1 MASDNQQNKDSE
13 YALIVQQ
20 QGKPQQVLVR
30 YLTLLLNY
38 RYGLDIVVVHKFV
51 EAFSTIQKHRQRIRC
66 AFVVQSRRIESRA
79 SIAPLSDEGKIP
91 LFLLLPGS
99 LIEEHRTLCHRMQNV
114 QFCSWEKAFSHT
126 GSSLHKV
133 IAASFAELGIGDM
146 LAETTALSPAESE
159 QRIQHRVEKLRTL
172 PTVPEL
178 ALRIMAMVEDP
189 NTTVE
194 ELEQVVMRDPA
205 VVHKLIQV
213 INSTPFAGTT
223 NRESWS
229 LQEAI
234 VRLGRKKVGAIALQI
249 KLMNSLVRPQ
259 ESQFDLDR
267 FWRHSVACALI
278 ADKLCTGKHITLPE
292 PISFDQYWIA
302 ALLHDIGKLVLGFFF
317 WNHFEDVLEKMVQER
332 IAFRQAELT
341 LGDFANHEFLGKLLL
356 LRSKVDGDLAAAVGA
371 HHVLEDN
378 PRPLV
383 WLVHL
388 ADNLSKEIG
397 LAYLPGA
404 PPDYSPAVL
413 ESLRLDPQ
421 TVTELAQSLSAQ
433 VTAEVE
439 ELVKR
444 CLHG

>member
-1 MASDNQQNKDSE
+1 MASDNRHNQDSQC
-13 YALIVQQ
+13 ALIVQQ
-20 QGKPQQVLVR
+20 QGKPQHVLVR

-38 RYGLDIVVVHKFV
+38 RYGLDIIVVHRLV
-51 EAFSTIQKHRQRIRC
+51 EAFATVQKHRQHIRC
-66 AFVVQSRRIESRA
+66 AFVVQNRSIDSRS
-79 SIAPLSDEGKIP
+79 SIATLGEEGSIP
-91 LFLLLPGS
+91 VFLLLPGS
-99 LIEEHRTLCHRMQNV
+99 LIKEHRTLCHRLQNI

-133 IAASFAELGIGDM
+133 IAAAFAELDIGD
-146 LAETTALSPAESE
+146 LFAETAALSPEESE
-159 QRIQHRVEKLRTL
+159 QRIQHRVEKLKTL

-178 ALRIMAMVEDP
+178 ALRIMNMVEDP

-194 ELEQVVMRDPA
+194 ELEEVVMRDPA

-213 INSTPFAGTT
+213 VNTTVFAGATH
-223 NRESWS
+223 RESWP

-259 ESQFDLDR
+259 ESRFDLGR

-278 ADKLCTGKHITLPE
+278 ADKLVTGEHITLPE
-292 PISFDQYWIA
+292 TISFDKYWIA

-317 WNHFEDVLEKMVQER
+317 WNHFEDVLKKMEVER
-332 IAFRQAELT
+332 IAFRQSELT
-341 LGDFANHEFLGKLLL
+341 LGDFANHEFLGKLMLM
-356 LRSKVDGDLAAAVGA
+356 RSKVDGDLAAAVGS
-371 HHVLEDN
+371 HHVLEDS

-388 ADNLSKEIG
+388 ADNLSKEID
-397 LAYLPGA
+397 LAYMPGA

-413 ESLRLDPQ
+413 ESLRLDQQ
-421 TVTELAQSLSAQ
+421 TVSELAESLGEPVA
-433 VTAEVE
+433 TEVE
-439 ELVKR
+439 ELVER